1 VVGASGLVGQQ
12 VLAELL
18 NDSAYSAVHTLSRRP
33 LGLGHPRLVEHLIDF
48 THIPAL
54 PHIDDAWI
62 ALGTTIKQ
70 AGSQEAFQKVDL
82 DAVVASAAAAKAA
95 GAQRLGVVSALGANA
110 TSRVFYNR
118 VKGLAEQQL
127 QALGFASLVIAR
139 PSLLLGDRSALGQAT
154 RPGERIAAW
163 ASGVLGK
170 WLPARVRPITAPAV
184 AHALVTEVQRASS
197 GVTVL
202 ESGAMQP

>member
-12 VLAELL
+12 VLAALL
-18 NDSAYSAVHTLSRRP
+18 NDSPYRIVHILTRRP
-33 LGLGHPRLVEHLIDF
+33 LGLRHPKLVEHLVDF
-48 THIPAL
+48 AKLPAL

-82 DAVVASAAAAKAA
+82 DAVIASAVAAKAA

-110 TSRVFYNR
+110 TSNVFYNR
-118 VKGLAEQQL
+118 IKGLAEQQL
-127 QALGFASLVIAR
+127 QSLGFASLILAR
-139 PSLLLGDRSALGQAT
+139 PSLLLGDRAALGQAT
-154 RPGERIAAW
+154 RPGERIATW
-163 ASGVLGK
+163 ASGLVGK
-170 WLPARVRPITAPAV
+170 WLPASVRPVTAKDV
-184 AHALVTEVQRASS
+184 AQALVTGVQRASS